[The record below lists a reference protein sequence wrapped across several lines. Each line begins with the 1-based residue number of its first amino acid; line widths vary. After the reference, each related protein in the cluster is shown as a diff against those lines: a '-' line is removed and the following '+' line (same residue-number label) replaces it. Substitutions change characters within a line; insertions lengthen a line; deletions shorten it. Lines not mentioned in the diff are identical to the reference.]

1 MPGLNLSFGTGNRE
15 TADIPI
21 IFLTG
26 GNDRESV
33 MRIVKHK
40 PDGCLLKTSRNDA
53 NKKLTPEPFQ
63 ASAFVHKITS
73 RPHTACAP

>member
-26 GNDRESV
+26 DNDRESV

-40 PDGCLLKTSRNDA
+40 PDGCLLKTSRKSELLDV
-53 NKKLTPEPFQ
+53 LERFFCHEYFSCESQ
-63 ASAFVHKITS
+63 
-73 RPHTACAP
+73 